1 MEQVTDYAKQAM
13 DTVVD
18 QSKKLMKRIED
29 LDSRQKYILGAALLA
44 IVLII
49 FFWPRAENL
58 VIKLK
63 ENLTLKIKREN
74 MTCAVTGTGP
84 NAVKVCTEGMSVVNK
99 EPMTCVSR
107 PGSKIEV
114 CEDFCTNNPMQL
126 SLKTFDT
133 DETTVDML
141 IHEPELKDMDLP
153 AGIMDQT
160 NKTEQ
165 MTNFQLQKQLLYPEL
180 NTELTLWETAGHQT
194 NAVMRP
200 SYNI

>member
-84 NAVKVCTEGMSVVNK
+84 NAVKVCTEGMSAVK